1 MYIATPY
8 GKGEEKQRKGEVRWG
23 GGMGRG
29 RGRGRGRGEREE
41 IGDSNGCNI
50 QYSVL
55 SH

>member
-8 GKGEEKQRKGEVRWG
+8 GKGEEEQRKRGWEEG
-23 GGMGRG
+23 GGG
-29 RGRGRGRGEREE
+29 GEREE
-41 IGDSNGCNI
+41 IGNSNGCNI